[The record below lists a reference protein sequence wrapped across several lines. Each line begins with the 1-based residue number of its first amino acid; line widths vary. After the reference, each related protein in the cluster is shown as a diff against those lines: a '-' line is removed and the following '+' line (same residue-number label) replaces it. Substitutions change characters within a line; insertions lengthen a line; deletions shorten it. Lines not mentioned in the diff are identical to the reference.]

1 MLSHKELFSAI
12 DVSIAIVQIQPN
24 MLQTQ
29 KRPVQI
35 YMEANPNPNSL
46 KFVLNFML
54 VDDGVNFD
62 FPHAESAGSSPLA
75 QELFNF
81 AAVERVFIAANFV
94 TVTKSEEVD
103 WLEIRDHIRDHIKAY
118 FEAGK
123 NAIDVVFDKD
133 PLFDENDSEIVKK
146 IKGILD
152 EYIRPAVEQDG
163 GAIIFHS
170 FEDGI
175 VKVLLQGACS
185 GCPSSTVTLKA
196 GIENLL
202 TRMLPEIKGVEAE
215 GI

>member
-1 MLSHKELFSAI
+1 
-12 DVSIAIVQIQPN
+12 
-24 MLQTQ
+24 MLQAQ
-29 KRPVQI
+29 KKPVHI

-46 KFVLNFML
+46 KFVVNFML
-54 VDDGVNFD
+54 TDEGVSFD
-62 FPHAESAGSSPLA
+62 YPDEKSTENSQLA
-75 QELFNF
+75 KELFNF
-81 AAVERVFIAANFV
+81 AAVDRVFITSNFV
-94 TVTKSEEVD
+94 TVTKTEEVEWPEVQD
-103 WLEIRDHIRDHIKAY
+103 FIRDHIRQY
-118 FEAGK
+118 LESGK
-123 NAIDVVFDKD
+123 PAIDVVLDKD
-133 PLFDENDSEIVKK
+133 PLFDENDSEVVKK

-170 FEDGI
+170 FQEGV

-202 TRMLPEIKGVEAE
+202 TRMLPDDVKTVEAE